1 MFAVNITNINR
12 PEEEMKSI
20 ITKTVLF
27 FAVFLTAT
35 VKGTVIEVPGNYSSI
50 QQAINAATDGDTVLV
65 SPGRYFENINFHG
78 KNILVTSYFMYDSDV
93 SYISNTVIDGSQPAH
108 PDTASCVLIVSGE
121 DSTAVLQ
128 GFTLIGGTGTKWI
141 DEHGAGTYVEGG
153 GILIAFSSPTIKNNL
168 LINNEA
174 ISSPSG
180 TLSAG
185 GGAMRC
191 GDGSPKILNNVIIN
205 NKGMYGGG
213 IVLNYCSDALIKN
226 NIITANKVFQ
236 AVPGKQT
243 FGGGGIWIL
252 ETLPG
257 NDLPNILENNTITS
271 NSSNSIG
278 GGVRIW
284 TANATLKNNIV
295 WNNFQ
300 EDNTQ
305 IHISGSNTLI
315 EYNNV
320 ENGIDGTGNIT
331 VYPSFADSSF
341 YLNDDSPCIDSGD
354 PALQYNDPEDS
365 NSPGNALFPS
375 KGTIRNDIGAY
386 GGAMSF
392 LFSDFSSAKFYV
404 SNQEYNFGLNLPGES
419 VSISIPVTNSGSAIL
434 NIDSIGILV
443 NNTDIT
449 VQNSFPIILH
459 PISKDE
465 LILTWTPLTQQIL
478 QDTLLIYHNDSNLTN
493 PYKVSLIGDSHPN
506 ALLFFDA
513 AIYNYGDIDVNIP
526 RIDTT
531 LYVHNYGTIP
541 DSVYTSIIYQMVN
554 PDSSL
559 ELTPAAFEI
568 GPKDSVGIT
577 FTIYPPQINRTGF
590 NIYKPKI
597 VIDSRFSIGTTHF
610 EKIMQFHLVGTT
622 GLDEEINTPLSFNL
636 SQNYPNPFNP
646 STRIQYAIDSRQFVS
661 LKVYDILGKEVAT
674 LVNEEKSVGTYEQ
687 NWNAANLPS
696 GVYFYHLQAGDYV
709 ETKKMVLLK

>member
-12 PEEEMKSI
+12 QEKEMKSI
-20 ITKTVLF
+20 FTKTVLF
-27 FAVFLTAT
+27 FSVFLIVT
-35 VKGTVIEVPGNYSSI
+35 VKGTVIEVPGNYPSI

-65 SPGRYFENINFHG
+65 SPGRYFENINFLG
-78 KNILVTSYFMYDSDV
+78 KNILVTSYFMFDSDV
-93 SYISNTVIDGSQPAH
+93 SYISNTIIDGSQPAH

-121 DSTAVLQ
+121 DTTAVLQ
-128 GFTLIGGTGTKWI
+128 GFTLTGGTGTKWI

-168 LINNEA
+168 IINNEA
-174 ISSPSG
+174 INSPSG

-191 GDGSPKILNNVIIN
+191 GDGSPKILNNVITN

-213 IVLNYCSDALIKN
+213 IVLNYCSDALMKN
-226 NIITANKVFQ
+226 NIITANKVFL
-236 AVPGKQT
+236 AVPGRQT
-243 FGGGGIWIL
+243 FGGGGVWIL

-320 ENGIDGTGNIT
+320 ENGIDGTGNINLH
-331 VYPSFADSSF
+331 PSFTDSSF
-341 YLNDDSPCIDSGD
+341 YLNGDSPCIDSGD

-404 SNQEYNFGLNLPGES
+404 PSLEYNFGLNLPGES

-434 NIDSIGILV
+434 KIDSVDILI
-443 NNTDIT
+443 NSTNIT
-449 VQNSFPIILH
+449 IQNSFPIILH
-459 PISKDE
+459 PILKDG
-465 LILTWTPLTQQIL
+465 LNLTWTPLSQQIL
-478 QDTLLIYHNDSNLTN
+478 KDTLLIYHNDPDFVN

-513 AIYNYGDIDVNIP
+513 AIYNYGDIDVNTS
-526 RIDTT
+526 RVDTT
-531 LYVHNYGTIP
+531 LYVYNYGTVP
-541 DSVYTSIIYQMVN
+541 DSVYSSIIYQVVN
-554 PDSSL
+554 PDSAL
-559 ELTPAAFEI
+559 ELTPRAFEI
-568 GPKDSVGIT
+568 NPKDSVGIT
-577 FTIYPPQINRTGF
+577 FTIYPPRINRTGF
-590 NIYKPKI
+590 NMYKPKI
-597 VIDSRFSIGTTHF
+597 VIDSRFSIGNTHF

-622 GLDEEINTPLSFNL
+622 GLDEEINTPLNFNL
-636 SQNYPNPFNP
+636 SPNYPNPFNP
-646 STRIQYAIDSRQFVS
+646 TTTIKYSIPKTSNVLI
-661 LKVYDILGKEVAT
+661 KVFDVLGNEITT
-674 LVNEEKSVGTYEQ
+674 LVNEEKPIGTYEV
-687 NWNAANLPS
+687 NWNATTLPS
-696 GVYFYHLQAGDYV
+696 GVYFYRLQAGSFV
-709 ETKKMVLLK
+709 ETKKMILLK